1 MSGDHKVEEDNPGHS
16 QKPYSVKDDMTTGIL
31 VVEGETLFVSSDVC
45 KFTN

>member
-31 VVEGETLFVSSDVC
+31 VVEGETLFVSSDVS